1 MEIEIPYPAPDR
13 YKPSKELLAAINTA
27 LFLKRP
33 LLLSGDP
40 GTGKTESADFL
51 ARQLQA
57 YYRNIFINTTALRFD
72 TKSTSQSNDLF
83 YHYDAV
89 SHFGDK
95 TGRPKESFISFNAV
109 GKALLATN
117 PPTAAFNNFS
127 NYNTVGF
134 NANQPVGTVVLIDEI
149 DKAPRDFPNDLLSE
163 LEKPPFKFS
172 IKEMPGFTVEQD
184 PNYPVVIIVTSN
196 SEKGL
201 PDAFLRRCVF
211 HHISFPDDA
220 QLLDIVSAN
229 LRMEHAYFQA
239 AIQRFTEIRQQN
251 IQKKPATSEL
261 IDWIARLE
269 KKQLLNSNMEN
280 WNTASPEYKDAIIET
295 LGIITKSKAD
305 FETISREIKN

>member
-27 LFLKRP
+27 LFLQRP

-40 GTGKTESADFL
+40 GTGKTECADFI
-51 ARQLQA
+51 ARQLNA
-57 YYRNIFINTTALRFD
+57 YYRNLFINTTALRFD
-72 TKSTSQSNDLF
+72 TKSTSQSSDLF
-83 YHYDAV
+83 YSYDAV

-109 GKALLATN
+109 GKALLASN
-117 PPTAAFNNFS
+117 QPDSSFGQFNN
-127 NYNTVGF
+127 YNSIQF
-134 NANQPVGTVVLIDEI
+134 NNNRPVGSVVLIDEI

-172 IKEMPGFTVEQD
+172 IKELPGFTVQQD
-184 PNYPVVIIVTSN
+184 LNYPVVIIVTSN

-211 HHISFPDDA
+211 HHISFPDDT
-220 QLLDIVSAN
+220 QLLDIVRSN
-229 LRMEHAYFQA
+229 LGTESIYFET
-239 AIQRFTEIRQQN
+239 AIQRFSEIREKN

-261 IDWIARLE
+261 IDWIARLQ
-269 KKQLLNSNMEN
+269 KKELLNDNLHD
-280 WNTASPEYKDAIIET
+280 WRTATPEYKEAVIET

-305 FETISREIKN
+305 FETISKEIKE